1 MGKGAKVTKE
11 KVLLVALAAA
21 VLVTLPVKFGTSTRG
36 NQHKKGVKAPAAQL
50 VGVVVA
56 KDAAAE
62 KLAALLTPIDW
73 ANPLASQVTHPKKGE
88 QQ

>member
-1 MGKGAKVTKE
+1 MTKE

-36 NQHKKGVKAPAAQL
+36 NQHKKGVKAPAAEV
-50 VGVVVA
+50 VGAVIT
-56 KDAAAE
+56 KDPAVTL
-62 KLAALLTPIDW
+62 KALLVPIDW